1 MKYSEKEK
9 INKDMH
15 EDQQSTGSFRL
26 RNFIIFA
33 VLLLAVIA
41 TSLFMYLKSKNVDL
55 ENMSLKDIVNE
66 LMEISGNKKGNKIVK
81 EIEIGANEKHVFTV
95 NKGLIIECIK
105 NRVKA
110 LNGDGEE
117 QWVVPLYA
125 ANPIVKAA
133 GSFIVVADLEGKDV
147 YLLSGKTIKWS
158 KKMEGNIINAD
169 VNEAGYVSVVRQEK
183 GYRGAVTVFKKNG
196 AQAINTKVAKKF
208 VFMSKVSPS
217 GDSFVI
223 NSFDASGIKSDAV
236 IELHDFSKKSGVAL
250 DAGDTSLFPFVDFL
264 GNGDL
269 AAAGDSNVYLYDNE
283 GKVKWTQK
291 FTNKSVICGDLL
303 SGDTIVAALREMDS
317 SGKITGNKTDIT
329 LINDDGEKHVIYS
342 VDIKVKNIRT
352 YSGIIAINTG
362 TSVYYINSKGELLGK
377 FDSKTNISEVHF
389 LSRQKTV
396 LVCKNSLIIN
406 NI

>member
-9 INKDMH
+9 VSNDLH
-15 EDQQSTGSFRL
+15 EDQQSSGSFRL

-33 VLLLAVIA
+33 ILLLAVIA

-66 LMEISGNKKGNKIVK
+66 LMDISGNKSGNKVVK
-81 EIEIGANEKHVFTV
+81 EIEIGTNEKHVFTV
-95 NKGLIIECIK
+95 SKGLIIECVK

-117 QWVVPLYA
+117 QWVVPIYA
-125 ANPIVKAA
+125 ANPVVKAA
-133 GSFIVVADLEGKDV
+133 GSYVMVADLEGKDV

-183 GYRGAVTVFKKNG
+183 GYRGAVTVINKNG

-217 GDSFVI
+217 GDTFVI

-236 IELHDFSKKSGVAL
+236 IELHDFSEKGGVAL
-250 DAGDTSLFPFVDFL
+250 ETGDTSLFPFVDFL
-264 GNGDL
+264 GNGNL
-269 AAAGDSNVYLYDNE
+269 AAVGDSNVYLYDNE
-283 GKVKWTQK
+283 GKVKWMQK
-291 FTNKSVICGDLL
+291 FTNKSFMCGDLL
-303 SGDTIVAALREMDS
+303 SGDAIVAAMSDMDS

-329 LINDDGEKHVIYS
+329 LINDDGEKKTIYS
-342 VDIKVKNIRT
+342 MDIKVKNIKVS
-352 YSGIIAINTG
+352 SGIIAINTG